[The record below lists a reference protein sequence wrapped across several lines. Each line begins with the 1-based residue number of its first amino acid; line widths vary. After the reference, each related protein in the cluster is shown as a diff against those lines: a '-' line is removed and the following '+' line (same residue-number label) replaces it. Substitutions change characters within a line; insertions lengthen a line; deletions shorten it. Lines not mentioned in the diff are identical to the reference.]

1 MKAYFIRRL
10 LLVIPTLLGITLLV
24 FTISRFSP
32 GGPYEKALLEAA
44 AGGEGKGG
52 DGKNENLSDDLKE
65 SLEEQYGHDKSLLH
79 AYAQWL
85 GILPKENYIT
95 KTEFGGESIS
105 KKYDRDNEARFILRK
120 SDRLASAKITR
131 SEKDVVRKVT
141 SSEGV
146 ETNTVEIV
154 VSAELESFEYLDG
167 DGDPADDGWA
177 IRVESPDDR
186 KARWAKREG
195 KTVEDCPKEYDFRVV
210 AYQKNFAGLLQG
222 DLGRSYLYGDT
233 VWSLILDRIPISLY
247 LGILSTL
254 IIYATCIPLG
264 IFKAIKHQ
272 SVADNISSIII
283 FIGYAIP
290 GYALGAVLVVFLGA
304 RAKLFPIFGLTSEN
318 FAELS
323 IFGQLIDLAHH
334 TVLPLS
340 CYVVSGFAYLTMLMK
355 NNLMENLSSDY
366 VRTAMA
372 KGVTFRKA
380 VTGHAF
386 RNSFIPIATGLGGL
400 ITMFIGGSMLIEK
413 VFDIPGFG
421 LLQFQA
427 VTGKDIP
434 VVMGTLTISAFL
446 MLLGNILS
454 DFIVALVDPRIKFH

>member
-24 FTISRFSP
+24 FTVSRFAP
-32 GGPYEKALLEAA
+32 GGPYENALLEAA
-44 AGGEGKGG
+44 AGGADDKGG
-52 DGKNENLSDDLKE
+52 DGKNENLSEDQKE
-65 SLEEQYGHDKSLLH
+65 NLEEQYGLDKSLIH

-85 GILPKENYIT
+85 GVLPKENFIT
-95 KTEFGGESIS
+95 KTEYGGDSIS
-105 KKYDRDNEARFILRK
+105 KRYDRDTEARFILRK
-120 SDRLASAKITR
+120 SDRLASAIISR
-131 SEKDVVRKVT
+131 GE
-141 SSEGV
+141 
-146 ETNTVEIV
+146 ETYEM
-154 VSAELESFEYLDG
+154 VSFKYLDG
-167 DGDPADDGWA
+167 AGDPAADGWS
-177 IRVESPDDR
+177 IRLESPDDR

-195 KTVEDCPKEYDFRVV
+195 RLIDACPKEYDFRVV
-210 AYQKNFAGLLQG
+210 AYQKSFSGLLQG
-222 DLGRSYLYGDT
+222 NLGRSYLYGDT
-233 VWSLILDRIPISLY
+233 VWSLIVDRIPISLY

-272 SVADNISSIII
+272 SGADNLSSILI

-290 GYALGAVLVVFLGA
+290 GYALGALLVVFLGA

-323 IFGQLIDLAHH
+323 AFGKVVDLAHH

-340 CYVVSGFAYLTMLMK
+340 CYVVSGFAFLTMMMK

-386 RNSFIPIATGLGGL
+386 RNSFIPIATGLGSL
-400 ITMFIGGSMLIEK
+400 ITLFIGGSMLIEK

-446 MLLGNILS
+446 MLIGNILS
-454 DFIVALVDPRIKFH
+454 DFIVALVDPRIKFN